1 MRNWKLHLITLLIL
15 CLSETTLAN
24 YRAGQALLAKRN
36 YMAAAPEF
44 FKAWN
49 YQIIEQKELMLNT
62 VFKEES

>member
-1 MRNWKLHLITLLIL
+1 MIEMRNWKLHLITLLIL

-49 YQIIEQKELMLNT
+49 YPNNRSEK
-62 VFKEES
+62 S